1 MTMMTEMNNL
11 DAKLKRDLEELQN
24 AVTRTTEAPQ
34 RSVELMPLFIKQFTA
49 NSNAIIDFVSRNCG
63 SELALEEL
71 LTRHNEVLGCLL
83 TQYKNDVL
91 NRR

>member
-1 MTMMTEMNNL
+1 MTMMTAMNDL

-24 AVTRTTEAPQ
+24 AVTRTADAPQ
-34 RSVELMPLFIKQFTA
+34 KNTELMPLFVKQFTA
-49 NSNAIIDFVSRNCG
+49 NSNAIIDFISRSCG